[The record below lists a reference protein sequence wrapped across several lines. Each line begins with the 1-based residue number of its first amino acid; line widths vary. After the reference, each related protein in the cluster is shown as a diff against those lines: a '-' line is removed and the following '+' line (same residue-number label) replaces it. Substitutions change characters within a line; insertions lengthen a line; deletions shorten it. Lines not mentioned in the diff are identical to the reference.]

1 VKEDQ
6 HKKKEYTMISKKVLS
21 ILLLSC
27 TIALTLAA
35 CGDTGTGN
43 SAGSGNT
50 VHMNNA
56 DFLQPSIT
64 IHKGESI
71 TLVAD
76 TGVPHRIANGAWEN
90 GTAQAAKEAGAP
102 QVNNVQIDGN
112 SSQTIGPFNT
122 AGTFHLYCTIHPGMN
137 LTIIVQ

>member
-1 VKEDQ
+1 
-6 HKKKEYTMISKKVLS
+6 MISKKVLS

-43 SAGSGNT
+43 SARSGNT

-56 DFLQPSIT
+56 DFLQSSIT

-76 TGVPHRIANGAWEN
+76 TGVPHRIVNGAWEN

>member
-1 VKEDQ
+1 
-6 HKKKEYTMISKKVLS
+6 MISKKVLS
-21 ILLLSC
+21 ILLLCC
-27 TIALTLAA
+27 TIALTLVA
-35 CGDTGTGN
+35 CGDSGPGN
-43 SAGSGNT
+43 SGGSGNTSSDGESGNT

-56 DFLQPSIT
+56 DFLQSSIT
-64 IHKGESI
+64 INKGESI

-90 GTAQAAKEAGAP
+90 GTAQAAQEAGAP

>member
-1 VKEDQ
+1 
-6 HKKKEYTMISKKVLS
+6 MISKKVLS
-21 ILLLSC
+21 ILLLYC
-27 TIALTLAA
+27 TLALTLVA
-35 CGDTGTGN
+35 CGNTSPGN
-43 SAGSGNT
+43 AGVSGNTSPDGGSGDT

-56 DFLQPSIT
+56 DFLQSSIT
-64 IHKGESI
+64 IHKAESI

-76 TGVPHRIANGAWEN
+76 TGVPHWIANGAWEN

-122 AGTFHLYCTIHPGMN
+122 AGTFHLYCAIHPGMN
-137 LTIIVQ
+137 LTITVQ